1 MISAIEV
8 SENQLLKNVCKPRG
22 ASGSKNLFKIKKN
35 ATTEVKPM
43 AHLRFPEAAACAGAV
58 FTEAVF
64 AEAVFVM
71 SDLLLCCLAQ

>member
-1 MISAIEV
+1 
-8 SENQLLKNVCKPRG
+8 
-22 ASGSKNLFKIKKN
+22 
-35 ATTEVKPM
+35 M